1 MENSPFFIDTLKVAD
16 GKFIHPEL
24 HLLRIQQTQHEVFGH
39 HSSFSLSDNLIPEEK
54 RDGIVKCRITYSQTI
69 HQINFDFYRPR
80 SIGALKLVESNNLD
94 YHLKYADRKCLAE
107 LLQIKG
113 TNDEILICRNN
124 RITDTS
130 YSNVVLYDGK
140 NYFTPTTY
148 LLNGTKRQ
156 YLLQQ
161 GKIKEKDISIRDL
174 SQYQRLYLIN
184 AMLDIED
191 NISLAISQI
200 SF

>member
-54 RDGIVKCRITYSQTI
+54 RHGIVKCRITYSQTI

-94 YHLKYADRKCLAE
+94 YH
-107 LLQIKG
+107 
-113 TNDEILICRNN
+113 
-124 RITDTS
+124 
-130 YSNVVLYDGK
+130 
-140 NYFTPTTY
+140 
-148 LLNGTKRQ
+148 
-156 YLLQQ
+156 
-161 GKIKEKDISIRDL
+161 
-174 SQYQRLYLIN
+174 
-184 AMLDIED
+184 
-191 NISLAISQI
+191 
-200 SF
+200 